1 MKCETKEGQ
10 EGPMAERQKGSGG
23 GVGQDRLDLPC
34 DPSPMPFGKYRSQ
47 VPLVLPDRTWP
58 DRQFTQAPR
67 WASVDLRDG
76 NQALIDPM
84 DSERKLTLFQTL
96 VDVGFKE
103 IEVGFPSASQTDYD
117 FQRLII
123 DEHLI
128 PDDVEIQVLVQ
139 CRQELIERTFESLVG
154 APRAVVHFY
163 NSTSELQRRVVFG
176 LDKPG
181 IVDIAVRAAE
191 VCRKYESQV
200 PGTEIR
206 YEYSPESFTG
216 TEPEFAVEICEAV
229 MDVLEPTSD
238 RPTILNLPAT
248 VEMYSPNVYADVI
261 EWFGR
266 TVKNRDAVV
275 LSLHP
280 HNDRG
285 TAVAAA
291 ELAVLAGADRVE
303 GTLFGNGER
312 TGNVDVVTLAMNLFS
327 QGIDPQLDFSD
338 IEKVRR
344 VAEYATRLPVH
355 PRHPYAGDLVYT
367 AFSGSHQDA
376 IKKGMAAIGE
386 DYDEWEVPYLPIDPK
401 HTGRTYE
408 AIIQVNSQSGK
419 GGVAYVMDT
428 DHGLDLPRRL
438 QIEFSKRVQEITE
451 ASGTVIGSG
460 EIREVFEEMY
470 LPEDAG
476 LRLMTSEVSTGRG
489 HTSVTAQLLVDGQH
503 ATITGEGNGPIDAL
517 VSALKAD
524 LGIVLE
530 VKDYSE
536 HALTEGSG
544 ASAVAYVECAGP
556 DGTTWWGVGRDSSI
570 LDASLERGG
579 LGGKPGPSR
588 VTAGV
593 IRPAVEGD
601 IPQLVDMIRELA
613 EYENLLHQVAITED
627 DLLRTLFVPGAVVF
641 DSVVEDGGG
650 GLAGHALWYRTF
662 STFLGKTGI
671 WLEDLYVRPGH
682 RRRGYASALLS
693 HLRMITDGRLEWE
706 VLEWN
711 APAMDFYQR
720 LGARPMAGWTR
731 FRWYTG

>member
-1 MKCETKEGQ
+1 VTTDT
-10 EGPMAERQKGSGG
+10 QKGSGG
-23 GVGQDRLDLPC
+23 DVSTDRGRLALAPPC
-34 DPSPMPFGKYRSQ
+34 APMASPMPWQKYRSH

-58 DRQFTQAPR
+58 DRQFTRAPR

-84 DSERKLTLFQTL
+84 DPERKLALFQTL

-123 DEHLI
+123 EEHLV
-128 PDDVEIQVLVQ
+128 PDDVEIQVLTQ
-139 CRQELIERTFESLVG
+139 CRPELIERTYESLQG
-154 APRAVVHFY
+154 ATRACVHFY
-163 NSTSELQRRVVFG
+163 NSVSELQRRVVFG
-176 LDKPG
+176 LDKAG
-181 IVDIAVRAAE
+181 IVDIAVKAAE
-191 VCRKYESQV
+191 LCRTYESQLTDN
-200 PGTEIR
+200 GTQLR

-216 TEPEFAVEICEAV
+216 TEPDFAVEICEAV
-229 MDVLEPTSD
+229 MDVIEPT
-238 RPTILNLPAT
+238 PEHPMILNLPAT

-266 TVKNRDAVV
+266 TVKNREAIV

-291 ELAVLAGADRVE
+291 ELAVLAGADRIE

-312 TGNVDVVTLAMNLFS
+312 TGNVDVVTLSMNLFS
-327 QGIDPQLDFSD
+327 QGIDPALDFGD

-344 VAEYATRLPVH
+344 IAEYATRLPVH

-376 IKKGMAAIGE
+376 IKKGMAAIDADS

-460 EIREVFEEMY
+460 QMRDVFEEMY

-476 LRLMTSEVSTGRG
+476 VRLMTSEVTTGKGQTR
-489 HTSVTAQLLVDGQH
+489 VTAQLLVDGQH
-503 ATITGEGNGPIDAL
+503 QTVTGEGNGPIDAL
-517 VSALKAD
+517 VAALKAD
-524 LGIVLE
+524 LGVVLE

-570 LDASLERGG
+570 LDASL
-579 LGGKPGPSR
+579 S
-588 VTAGV
+588 
-593 IRPAVEGD
+593 
-601 IPQLVDMIRELA
+601 
-613 EYENLLHQVAITED
+613 
-627 DLLRTLFVPGAVVF
+627 AVV
-641 DSVVEDGGG
+641 S
-650 GLAGHALWYRTF
+650 AANRART
-662 STFLGKTGI
+662 G
-671 WLEDLYVRPGH
+671 
-682 RRRGYASALLS
+682 
-693 HLRMITDGRLEWE
+693 
-706 VLEWN
+706 
-711 APAMDFYQR
+711 
-720 LGARPMAGWTR
+720 
-731 FRWYTG
+731 